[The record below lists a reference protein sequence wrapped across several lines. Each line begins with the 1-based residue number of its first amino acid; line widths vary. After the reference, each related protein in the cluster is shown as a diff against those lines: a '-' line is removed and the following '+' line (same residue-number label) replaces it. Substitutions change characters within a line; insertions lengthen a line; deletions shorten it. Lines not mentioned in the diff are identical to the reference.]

1 MSNQITVNKGLITD
15 ERINGNGK
23 IVYMYLKLLS
33 KQENPVTITLDR
45 LSEDL
50 FVSENTVKTSLR
62 TLEDIGY
69 IKINKEKNPR
79 GYLMNTYEI
88 IKHES

>member
-1 MSNQITVNKGLITD
+1 MSNQITVNKDLITD

-23 IVYMYLKLLS
+23 IVYIYLKLLS
-33 KQENPVTITLDR
+33 KQENPVIITLEQ

-50 FVSENTVKTSLR
+50 FISENTVKTALR
-62 TLEDIGY
+62 TLKDISY

-88 IKHES
+88 IERDS